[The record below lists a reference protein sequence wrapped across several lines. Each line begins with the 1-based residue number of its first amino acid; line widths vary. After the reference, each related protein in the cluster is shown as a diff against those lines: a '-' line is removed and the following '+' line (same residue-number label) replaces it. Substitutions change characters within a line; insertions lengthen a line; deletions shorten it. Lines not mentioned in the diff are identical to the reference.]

1 MLKSTVFTE
10 QVQYVLLYVSGIISG
25 DRRKAN
31 AKIENVSTLTDV
43 MFFAKATNRWLSSE
57 EIYECSEAV
66 LHFYMSLRRGLTAI
80 LNYLFKDSWVANSL
94 EESEF
99 PSRAQV
105 LLLTSF

>member
-43 MFFAKATNRWLSSE
+43 MFFAKATNR
-57 EIYECSEAV
+57 
-66 LHFYMSLRRGLTAI
+66 
-80 LNYLFKDSWVANSL
+80 
-94 EESEF
+94 
-99 PSRAQV
+99 
-105 LLLTSF
+105 